1 VALLVTFNQVIER
14 VTMART
20 MNLPDPSI
28 LGREQNLCSQ
38 VRNRIHRRQNQSSSG
53 LELLRRRFRQI
64 ALCPAGAHETE
75 ASALLF
81 GPSNSVCGMR
91 RGECV
96 AMNPRL
102 AFRRLNWKWSLP
114 GLVLVALR

>member
-1 VALLVTFNQVIER
+1 MALLVTFNQVIER

-64 ALCPAGAHETE
+64 ALSPAGAHETE

-81 GPSNSVCGMR
+81 GPSNSVS
-91 RGECV
+91 
-96 AMNPRL
+96 RL
-102 AFRRLNWKWSLP
+102 GSREQIGGADSSRLGSMIGVRTLDS
-114 GLVLVALR
+114 